1 MSVTYVQFFAGN
13 DSKKPIQKAALN
25 KLQIDFDMGNKLIE
39 FCFFSFNVWNTIQKC
54 CWRPLEEGRKD
65 WFKVFH
71 GDFYHHTISHPTVAM
86 HGTEV

>member
-13 DSKKPIQKAALN
+13 GSKKPIQKAALN

-39 FCFFSFNVWNTIQKC
+39 FCFSSFNVWNTIQKC
-54 CWRPLEEGRKD
+54 RWRPLEEGRKD

-71 GDFYHHTISHPTVAM
+71 GDFYYHTINHPTVAT